1 MPLKPIKIK
10 SRIESLV
17 QDIKQEDYAFSAFD
31 AYKLALKLRALYKN
45 NKKAKK
51 YLLEIENVMKKEPE
65 IAYLYASNIL
75 KRAWPEAEPY
85 ILRDPFIAYKYA
97 RRVLKRRWHEAEPVI
112 KQDRVTYDYYR
123 DFFKIK

>member
-17 QDIKQEDYAFSAFD
+17 QDIKQADYAFSAFD
-31 AYKLALKLRALYKN
+31 AYKLALRLRALYKN

-51 YLLEIENVMKKEPE
+51 YLQVLENVIKIEPE
-65 IAYLYASNIL
+65 VAFLYAANYL
-75 KRAWPEAEPY
+75 KRDWPEAEPY
-85 ILRDPFIAYKYA
+85 ILKDPFVAYKYA
-97 RRVLKRRWHEAEPVI
+97 RRVLKRRWPEAEPVI
-112 KQDRVTYDYYR
+112 KQDRITYDYYR